1 MSNTQRPSLQRK
13 HTRTTKQAQQD
24 QLNVGY
30 RMTID
35 GEVYEARLGEVT
47 PEIARE
53 LRRSIGVGFMG
64 LMEQMHRDADIDL
77 VSAAVW
83 VARRIRGERVALED
97 AVVSY
102 ADMLADG
109 FDIGDPGSGDAADDP
124 EA

>member
-1 MSNTQRPSLQRK
+1 MSNRPSMARK
-13 HTRTTKQAQQD
+13 HTRTTKQAQRD

-53 LRRSIGVGFMG
+53 LRRHIGVGFMG
-64 LMEQMHRDADIDL
+64 LLEQMARDADIDL

-83 VARRIRGERVALED
+83 VARRIRGERVAFED
-97 AVVSY
+97 VSVSY
-102 ADMLADG
+102 ADMLADD
-109 FDIGDPGSGDAADDP
+109 FDIGEASSGEDAADDP

>member
-1 MSNTQRPSLQRK
+1 MSNRPSMARK

-53 LRRSIGVGFMG
+53 LRRHIGVGFMG
-64 LMEQMHRDADIDL
+64 LLDQMSRDADIDL

-97 AVVSY
+97 VVVSY
-102 ADMLADG
+102 ADMLADD
-109 FDIGDPGSGDAADDP
+109 FDIGEASSGEDAADDP